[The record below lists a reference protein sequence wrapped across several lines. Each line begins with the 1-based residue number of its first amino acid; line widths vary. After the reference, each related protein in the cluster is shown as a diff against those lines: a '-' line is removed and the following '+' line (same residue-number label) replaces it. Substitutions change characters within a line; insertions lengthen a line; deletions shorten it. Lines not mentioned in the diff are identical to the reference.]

1 MTGLE
6 DSQTQEKKGIG
17 MASRIRNRNLLLTLC
32 CCFLVIVLGCVDDE
46 TVFVMDA
53 GKVGESPSVEYAP
66 LATFAAMTIPADNP
80 ISSAKVDLGR
90 QLFFDA
96 RLSGDGA
103 LSCYSCHLN
112 EKGLS
117 DGRSTA
123 VGAFEKALTRN
134 SPTLWNIGYHHTWY
148 WDGRADSLEGQA
160 LAAWKGGNMG
170 AANYEEIV
178 AALNGI
184 EEYRQQ
190 FQAVFGEDATA
201 DNVPKALASY
211 MRTIVSGSTP
221 WDTWQ
226 AGDDSAI
233 SEAAKRGAEVFKKAN
248 CENCHSGVLFT
259 DLQFHNVGIGMDAA
273 DPDVGRFT
281 VTEIETDMGAF
292 KTPTLRDVSDSAP
305 YFHNGSV
312 ATLEDAVR
320 IMVNGGIANDY
331 LDSTNLQPA
340 GLTDEEISDLVEF
353 LKALDEPTELEI
365 PTVPGMEGISE

>member
-1 MTGLE
+1 
-6 DSQTQEKKGIG
+6 

-281 VTEIETDMGAF
+281 VTEIEMDMGAF

-340 GLTDEEISDLVEF
+340 GLTEEEISDLVEF